1 MDGLQRIVRNSTLNS
16 DIRRWRC
23 SAMPT
28 RVNTTAALAEE
39 LGERLRAVRLDHR
52 FSRDRLA
59 AALGVTLHQ
68 VQKYENGKSNI
79 SVPMLILM
87 CEALGAHPMEL
98 IGTMVE
104 ARVTVCKTPDI
115 AQERLVMAQ
124 LKLEEI
130 CREIAAGT

>member
-1 MDGLQRIVRNSTLNS
+1 
-16 DIRRWRC
+16 
-23 SAMPT
+23 
-28 RVNTTAALAEE
+28 
-39 LGERLRAVRLDHR
+39 
-52 FSRDRLA
+52 
-59 AALGVTLHQ
+59 
-68 VQKYENGKSNI
+68 
-79 SVPMLILM
+79 MLILM